1 MFKKIFDFF
10 RKRSVEKR
18 QLAETENKRKLEE
31 DIKAIKAEKQKKA
44 DERKIEIKKA
54 EPLLIEIKEFCED
67 ILGNKMPQK
76 VNWGEQ
82 YNESKRYRRMM
93 KEEYPSVFEGDEISN
108 GDLIQVVNEKGEP
121 FLIDAIT
128 SWNRERIRF
137 SKFYTKILEKRDLGD
152 STFALYSACRFEIA
166 KLKKMTERVLA
177 EIE

>member
-44 DERKIEIKKA
+44 DERK
-54 EPLLIEIKEFCED
+54 IEIKEFCED

>member
-31 DIKAIKAEKQKKA
+31 DIKAIKAEKQRKA
-44 DERKIEIKKA
+44 DERKSEIKKA
-54 EPLLIEIKEFCED
+54 EPLLFEIKEFCED
-67 ILGNKMPQK
+67 ILEDKMLHK
-76 VNWGEQ
+76 INWGEK

-93 KEEYPSVFEGDEISN
+93 KEEYPSVFVGDEISN
-108 GDLIQVVNEKGEP
+108 GDLIEVTNGDGKT
-121 FLIDAIT
+121 FLIDAVT

-137 SKFYTKILEKRDLGD
+137 SKYYTKILERRDLGD
-152 STFALYSACRFEIA
+152 STYALYSACRFEIA
-166 KLKKMTERVLA
+166 TLRNMVNRVLA